1 MRLPAAG
8 PQEEADGVEGGI
20 RVGAADDIVSPLV
33 SELER
38 EELDMK
44 RKISLVCWFP
54 PFAKLN
60 GLLND

>member
-1 MRLPAAG
+1 MG
-8 PQEEADGVEGGI
+8 GGI

>member
-8 PQEEADGVEGGI
+8 PREEADGVGGGI
-20 RVGAADDIVSPLV
+20 RVGAADDIVSPRV

-54 PFAKLN
+54 TLCKAEWFVK
-60 GLLND
+60 